1 MPELRSPRLVR
12 RKEKPSLCGW
22 CSSQKSRIE
31 TARKEIDI
39 ASKNL
44 ERELMSASKNLER
57 ELMNASKNLERDLD
71 KKIQKA
77 LDNPLSKN

>member
-1 MPELRSPRLVR
+1 MDVEQM
-12 RKEKPSLCGW
+12 KE
-22 CSSQKSRIE
+22 Q
-31 TARKEIDI
+31 
-39 ASKNL
+39 
-44 ERELMSASKNLER
+44 MSASKNLER